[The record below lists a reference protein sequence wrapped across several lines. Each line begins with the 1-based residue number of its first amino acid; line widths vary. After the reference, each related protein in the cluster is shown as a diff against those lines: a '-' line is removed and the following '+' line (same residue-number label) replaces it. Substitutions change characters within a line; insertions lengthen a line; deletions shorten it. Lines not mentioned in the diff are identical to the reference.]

1 MRFRSGLTVRALTD
15 SGLGPIP
22 TGQNGRKLCAF
33 LNDNNGSSSCAK
45 WPLYYYVRDTAAG
58 DVDGQCVDGV
68 WFAVGA
74 DGKLIKP
81 AG

>member
-1 MRFRSGLTVRALTD
+1 MRFR
-15 SGLGPIP
+15 
-22 TGQNGRKLCAF
+22 F
-33 LNDNNGSSSCAK
+33 LNAKNGSSSCAK
-45 WPLYYYVRDTAAG
+45 RPPYYYVRDTAVG
-58 DVDGQCVDGV
+58 DVDGQGVDGV